1 MTKKILLIGNGGRE
15 HALAKALARS
25 PQKPEI
31 YNFASAINPGIQKLC
46 QDVFIGNIMDLEEA
60 KKIAQQ
66 LKPDFTIIGPDD
78 PIGIGMNNA
87 LAEIGIKSFAPTKA
101 NAQLES
107 SKSFTRNLVEKYNI
121 PGNPDYIVSSDV
133 TSQDRRN
140 FFNKHEGAIV
150 VKADGLMGGKGVLVA
165 GDHFTSFEE
174 ADEFSRKAIEKFG
187 KVVLEEKFIGQ
198 EFSLISLV
206 DGKTVLDTPA
216 IQDHK
221 RAFEGDTG
229 PNTGGMGCYSDE
241 KNSLPFITKKDLA
254 DAHEITEQTMRALEK
269 ENGEPYCGVMY
280 GGFIATRNGVKLI
293 EYNARFGDPE
303 ALNIL
308 PILETDFV
316 DVCEKAIYQKLDEIG
331 ELAFAKKATVV
342 KYLCPEGYPDAP
354 IKNVPFTISKDFK
367 ETPDQQIFFASV
379 SEENEQLLLKG
390 SRAIGLLGIGDTLP
404 EALEKCNALIDS
416 FHGPLFSRK
425 DIGTQALIQKR
436 IDHMKKLR
444 A

>member
-46 QDVFIGNIMDLEEA
+46 QKVFVGNLTDLKEA
-60 KKIAQQ
+60 QAVAKNIEPHFA
-66 LKPDFTIIGPDD
+66 IIGPDD
-78 PIGIGMNNA
+78 PIGAGMNNA
-87 LAEIGIKSFAPTKA
+87 LQALGIKSFAPTKA

-107 SKSFTRNLVEKYNI
+107 SKSFTRNLLKKYNI
-121 PGNPDYIVSSDV
+121 PGNPDYVVSTDTLSE
-133 TSQDRRN
+133 DRKK
-140 FFNKHEGAIV
+140 FFDTYEGNIV

-165 GDHFTSFEE
+165 GDHFTSFAE
-174 ADEFSRKAIEKFG
+174 ADEFAQKAIEKFG

-241 KNSLPFITKKDLA
+241 KNSLPFLTPKDLA
-254 DAHEITEQTMRALEK
+254 DAHEITKQTMHALEK
-269 ENGEPYCGVMY
+269 ENGVPYCGVMY
-280 GGFIATRNGVKLI
+280 GGFIATKKGVKLI

-316 DVCEKAIYQKLDEIG
+316 EICEKAIEQKLNTIG
-331 ELAFAKKATVV
+331 QLSFAKKATVV
-342 KYLCPEGYPDAP
+342 KYLCPEGYPDNP
-354 IKNVPFTISKDFK
+354 VKNVPFALSKDFT
-367 ETPDQQIFFASV
+367 ETPEQQIFFASV
-379 SEENEQLLLKG
+379 AEENHQLILKG
-390 SRAIGLLGIGDTLP
+390 SRAIGLLGIGDTLE
-404 EALEKCNALIDS
+404 EALIKCNDLLQYFD
-416 FHGPLFSRK
+416 GPLFSRK
-425 DIGTQALIQKR
+425 DIGTQELIQKR
-436 IDHMKKLR
+436 IDHMTELR
-444 A
+444 S